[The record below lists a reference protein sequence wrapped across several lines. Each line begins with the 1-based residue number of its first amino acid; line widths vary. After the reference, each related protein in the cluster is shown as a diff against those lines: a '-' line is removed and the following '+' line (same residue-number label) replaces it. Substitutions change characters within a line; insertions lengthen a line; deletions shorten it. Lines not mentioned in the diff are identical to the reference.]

1 MATFVTVITAVIM
14 SGILTTIFNTIFS
27 RQKVTAETEKIQ
39 TETDAGCVGT
49 LLSIIRPLKEELE
62 DLQEQITNVKAANEK
77 LARQVEDLQNVN
89 ETLRA
94 KNTVLN
100 ASLAKI
106 KSIVS
111 SHANRLRL
119 EAVLEAVPVSVLVE
133 TDDRHI
139 AAVNTQFLQMFQI
152 DATVNEMVGFDC
164 TNALQNLAHIIDDV
178 PGFSLHVDNLIQES
192 IPQYNIPILLT
203 DGTMLHQTFI
213 PLENGER
220 LWVYQTV

>member
-1 MATFVTVITAVIM
+1 MATITAVLTAVIM
-14 SGILTTIFNTIFS
+14 SGILTTIFTTIFS
-27 RQKVTAETEKIQ
+27 RQKVTAETEKIH
-39 TETDAGCVGT
+39 TETDAGNVEI
-49 LLSIIRPLKEELE
+49 LLKIINPLKEEIQ
-62 DLQEQITNVKAANEK
+62 DLQEQVAELRRANVKFS
-77 LARQVEDLQNVN
+77 RQVEDLQNVN
-89 ETLRA
+89 KTLRA
-94 KNTVLN
+94 ENTVLN

-119 EAVLEAVPVSVLVE
+119 EAVLEAVPVGVLVE

-178 PGFSLHVDNLIQES
+178 VGFSLHVDNLIQES
-192 IPQYNIPILLT
+192 ISQYNIPVLLT